1 MTLFLYAAI
10 GIFFFLFPLNLIQVQ
25 GYSATATGAAILPLI
40 LLMFSLSRW
49 SGGLVARYGSRGPL
63 NLWSSYCGRGF
74 RPVRC
79 ALDRRRLLEGI
90 LSSDDRSRLWDGG
103 YRGSADDRGDE
114 FSKSGFA
121 SAPPAGV
128 NNAVA
133 RVAGVLAIAVL
144 GIIMVGAFASRLN
157 HSHAQISLPP
167 GVQQGLQAEEIKLA
181 DLQVPDAL
189 SPGAKAAVKAAIG
202 DAFVFGFRMVLLI
215 CVLLSL
221 ASAAVAWLMIPP
233 DGDRHRPADS
243 GA

>member
-1 MTLFLYAAI
+1 
-10 GIFFFLFPLNLIQVQ
+10 
-25 GYSATATGAAILPLI
+25 
-40 LLMFSLSRW
+40 
-49 SGGLVARYGSRGPL
+49 
-63 NLWSSYCGRGF
+63 
-74 RPVRC
+74 
-79 ALDRRRLLEGI
+79 
-90 LSSDDRSRLWDGG
+90 
-103 YRGSADDRGDE
+103 
-114 FSKSGFA
+114 
-121 SAPPAGV
+121 
-128 NNAVA
+128 
-133 RVAGVLAIAVL
+133 
-144 GIIMVGAFASRLN
+144 MVGAFASRLN
-157 HSHAQISLPP
+157 HSPAQISLPP